1 MADKI
6 SDTLPITIGRYQ
18 VLAELGQGSMSMVYK
33 AKDPMFQREVA
44 IKVLPRHMV
53 NDSNYRERFMLE
65 ARSIAALEHAAI
77 VPVYDFGEQDG
88 QPYIVMRLMS
98 GGSLRDRMKNGY
110 LPFDEVLRVVERVSN
125 ALTAAHA
132 KGMIHRDIRPD
143 NILFDHYNNVY
154 VSDLGVAKLMQAT
167 VTSRDNALLGSPQYI
182 APEVSKGSSE
192 LTHLIDIYSLG
203 ITLFEMFTNQHP
215 FRADTAVGV
224 LLEHVQAPVPKLR
237 RVRPDLPSGLQAVIN
252 KAVAKNPQERYQSA
266 SELAQDL
273 RKALTKEAEL
283 KPVGTHVF
291 LSYSRENISL
301 LWKVK
306 RDLIATGIEI
316 WTDENLQAGTPA
328 WQDAI
333 EKALDEALCLV
344 VIMTPE
350 AKKSK
355 WVKREIGYAQ
365 VTDTRI
371 FPLLALG
378 EEREAVP
385 LPLVNHQWIDIREAK
400 DYEKGIEK
408 LVGSI
413 TKAFPRVNNT
423 KKESK

>member
-1 MADKI
+1 MADDI
-6 SDTLPITIGRYQ
+6 TDTLPITIGRYQ
-18 VLAELGQGSMSMVYK
+18 VIAKLGQGSMSMVYK
-33 AKDPMFQREVA
+33 AKDPMFQRKVA

-53 NDSNYRERFMLE
+53 NDSTYRERFMLE

-98 GGSLRDRMKNGY
+98 GGSLKDRMKDAY
-110 LPFDEVLRVVERVSN
+110 LPFDEVLRVIERVAN

-143 NILFDHYNNVY
+143 NVLFDQYNNVY
-154 VSDLGVAKLMQAT
+154 VSDLGVLKLMQAT
-167 VTSRDNALLGSPQYI
+167 VTADDSALLGAPQYV
-182 APEVSKGSSE
+182 APEVSKHTGD

-203 ITLFEMFTNQHP
+203 ITLYEMLTNQHP
-215 FRADTAVGV
+215 FRGDTAVGI
-224 LLEHVQAPVPKLR
+224 LLEHVQMPVPKLR
-237 RVRPDLPSGLQAVIN
+237 RVRPDLPNGLQDVID
-252 KAVAKNPQERYQSA
+252 KAVAKNPSARYQSA
-266 SELAQDL
+266 SELAQAL
-273 RKALTKEAEL
+273 KKALTKEAEL

-344 VIMTPE
+344 VIMTPD

-378 EEREAVP
+378 EERDAVP
-385 LPLVNHQWIDIREAK
+385 LPLVNHQWIDVRDPK
-400 DYEKGIEK
+400 DYQTGIEK
-408 LVGSI
+408 LVASI
-413 TKAFPRVNNT
+413 TKAFPRIQ
-423 KKESK
+423 